1 MIKIA
6 SAIAILTGAIVVLS
20 LIDSAK
26 LASAITA
33 LTGLFAELM
42 TSMAIFTKI
51 SGDLKNAGKT
61 ATIML
66 GLSVSVLILASAL
79 KKIASLS
86 WNEIAKGLTGITVI
100 SGVLAG
106 VAKVISKDEKT
117 IAKGAF
123 NLIFLAT
130 AVKILASA
138 CKDISQLSWGEL
150 GKGLTGVGVLMAE
163 IALFLNTAKFSGKAV
178 STATGILVLSA
189 AIKVLA
195 SACKDF
201 GSMQWSEIGKGL
213 TSIGILLTEIA
224 AFTNLTGNAKHVVS
238 TGIALI
244 AIAGAMKIMASAVED
259 FGSMQWDEIGRGL
272 TVMAGAL
279 AEHFG
284 AIEGASIDA
293 NKGAYSSA
301 WMIIFGVIAAIMVL
315 IGIYHIKMLPSTQ
328 VPSTTKK
335 TASEVGHELVAVIAN
350 FFTKK
355 HILYY
360 ICFIILY
367 RLAEGFIMKIAPLF
381 LRASRDVGGLG
392 LSLTEIGTLNG
403 IFGSAAF
410 VLGSL
415 LAGIYV
421 SKFGLK
427 KTLFTLCCIFNLP
440 FVAYTFLA
448 VAQPTNVYLIGT
460 CITME
465 YFGYGF
471 GFVGLTLF
479 MMQQIAPGKH
489 QMSHYAFASGIMN
502 LGVMLPGMVSGYLS
516 DLLGY
521 RNFFIY
527 VLIAT
532 IPAFLITYFIPF
544 TYDDSKNK

>member
-1 MIKIA
+1 MQQNKTA
-6 SAIAILTGAIVVLS
+6 SQRKTINPACWVPTAYFAMGLPFIAINLVSVFMFKDLGISDTQIAFWTS
-20 LIDSAK
+20 LIMMPWTLKFLWSPFLEMYRTKKFSLFFDYFFAISISTMAVIAFSGATHDIACDGVYMAELNKEDQAKYIGVQGAFYNVAK
-26 LASAITA
+26 LVANG
-33 LTGLFAELM
+33 GL
-42 TSMAIFTKI
+42 
-51 SGDLKNAGKT
+51 
-61 ATIML
+61 
-66 GLSVSVLILASAL
+66 
-79 KKIASLS
+79 
-86 WNEIAKGLTGITVI
+86 
-100 SGVLAG
+100 
-106 VAKVISKDEKT
+106 VA
-117 IAKGAF
+117 
-123 NLIFLAT
+123 
-130 AVKILASA
+130 
-138 CKDISQLSWGEL
+138 
-150 GKGLTGVGVLMAE
+150 
-163 IALFLNTAKFSGKAV
+163 
-178 STATGILVLSA
+178 
-189 AIKVLA
+189 
-195 SACKDF
+195 
-201 GSMQWSEIGKGL
+201 
-213 TSIGILLTEIA
+213 
-224 AFTNLTGNAKHVVS
+224 
-238 TGIALI
+238 
-244 AIAGAMKIMASAVED
+244 
-259 FGSMQWDEIGRGL
+259 
-272 TVMAGAL
+272 MAGAL

-448 VAQPTNVYLIGT
+448 VEQPTNV
-460 CITME
+460 
-465 YFGYGF
+465 
-471 GFVGLTLF
+471 
-479 MMQQIAPGKH
+479 H